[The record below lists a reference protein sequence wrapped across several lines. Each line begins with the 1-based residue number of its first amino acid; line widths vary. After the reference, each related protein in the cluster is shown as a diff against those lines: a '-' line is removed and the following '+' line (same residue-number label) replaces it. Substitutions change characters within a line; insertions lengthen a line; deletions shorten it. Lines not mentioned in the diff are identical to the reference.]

1 VGADDE
7 LPTCEAHDRLAHHDS
22 RLTEGFDRS
31 PAREAKA
38 ALDELAA
45 LLAAGTPAA

>member
-1 VGADDE
+1 MRPEG
-7 LPTCEAHDRLAHHDS
+7 RLAACYA
-22 RLTEGFDRS
+22 RLTEGFDRA

-45 LLAAGTPAA
+45 LLGVRTPPP